1 MARRALSQE
10 EADAGYRRPLRAR
23 YTHTACGGTT
33 DITPQIAEVFAR
45 KPFLFLSA
53 YCAHCMKHFHVSAFT
68 WTDDGEK
75 VGS

>member
-1 MARRALSQE
+1 M
-10 EADAGYRRPLRAR
+10 R

-33 DITPQIAEVFAR
+33 DVTSQVAEVFAR

-53 YCAHCMKHFHVSAFT
+53 YCAHCMQHFHVSAFT
-68 WTDDGEK
+68 WTEDGEK